1 MAIKPKDFK
10 KQDKIEKAKRS
21 MTIFCPH
28 CGRRVHFY
36 AFEKKGKQ
44 LCDWCGRYVFKNQ
57 KEEFKYRLNEEIK
70 KQKRG

>member
-1 MAIKPKDFK
+1 MLIKPKEFK
-10 KQDKIEKAKRS
+10 EQDKIEGVKRT

-36 AFEKKGKQ
+36 AFEKKEKQ
-44 LCDWCGRYVFKNQ
+44 LCDWCGRYVFKSQ
-57 KEEFKYRLNEEIK
+57 KDEFKYRLNEEIR